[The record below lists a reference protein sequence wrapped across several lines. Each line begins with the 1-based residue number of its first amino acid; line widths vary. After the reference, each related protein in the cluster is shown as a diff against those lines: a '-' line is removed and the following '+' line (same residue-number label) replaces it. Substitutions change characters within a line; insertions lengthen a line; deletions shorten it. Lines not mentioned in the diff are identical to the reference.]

1 MASWRKVI
9 RMPRIYLIFR
19 LLQRNQF
26 VLRIAGKRPQCGHRN
41 ACHKQPAMTA
51 ATRSFAVP
59 LPALRFAPGL
69 LLAAAV
75 AAAAAAAGRI
85 GWLQDHGI
93 SALTL
98 AIVLGIVAGNLLPAT
113 AQAASAEGLDLARQR
128 LLRAGIVLYG
138 LRLTF
143 QDIGHV
149 GIAGIGIDAAVLCS
163 TFGLACVL
171 GTRVFGL
178 DRNTAVLI
186 GAGSSICGAAAVMA
200 TAPVVRGR
208 PDQAAV
214 AIATVVGFGSVAIFL
229 YPALFHLLAGVH
241 PLSATAYGLWAGST
255 IHEVAQVVAAGHA
268 VGDAAADTAVVAKMV
283 RVMMLAP
290 FLVAL
295 SAWFA
300 RTGVTRAGAPSRA
313 PITIPW
319 FALGFIAV
327 AGLRSLNVLPAQAIA
342 AANALDLALL
352 AVAMAALGLTTRLS
366 AMKAAGLAPLG
377 LGAVLFAW
385 LVIGGGAINVGLGA
399 LLAAH

>member
-1 MASWRKVI
+1 
-9 RMPRIYLIFR
+9 
-19 LLQRNQF
+19 
-26 VLRIAGKRPQCGHRN
+26 
-41 ACHKQPAMTA
+41 MTA
-51 ATRSFAVP
+51 ATRTFAVP
-59 LPALRFAPGL
+59 VPALHFVPGL

-75 AAAAAAAGRI
+75 GVAATAAARL
-85 GWLQDHGI
+85 GWLQAHGV

-98 AIVLGIVAGNLLPAT
+98 AIVIGILAGNLLPAT
-113 AQAASAEGLDLARQR
+113 TLAASAEGLDLARQK

-149 GIAGIGIDAAVLCS
+149 GVAGIAIDAAVLCS
-163 TFGLACVL
+163 TFGLACTL

-178 DRNTAVLI
+178 DRNTSILI
-186 GAGSSICGAAAVMA
+186 GAGSSNCGAAAEMA

-214 AIATVVGFGSVAIFL
+214 AVATVVGFGSIAIFL
-229 YPALFHLLAGVH
+229 YPALFHLLADIH
-241 PLSATAYGLWAGST
+241 PLSPAAYGLWAGST

-268 VGDAAADTAVVAKMV
+268 IGDAAADTAVVAKMV

-300 RTGVTRAGAPSRA
+300 RTGVTRASAPSRP

-319 FALGFIAV
+319 FALGFAAV
-327 AGLRSLNVLPAQAIA
+327 AGLRSLDVLPAQAIA

-352 AVAMAALGLTTRLS
+352 AVAMGALGLTTRLS

-377 LGAVLFAW
+377 LGAALFAW
-385 LVIGGGAINVGLGA
+385 LVIGGGAINLGLGA

>member
-1 MASWRKVI
+1 
-9 RMPRIYLIFR
+9 
-19 LLQRNQF
+19 
-26 VLRIAGKRPQCGHRN
+26 
-41 ACHKQPAMTA
+41 MTA
-51 ATRSFAVP
+51 ATRSFTVP
-59 LPALRFAPGL
+59 APALRFAPGL

-75 AAAAAAAGRI
+75 AAGATAAGHVA
-85 GWLQDHGI
+85 WLQSNGL
-93 SALTL
+93 STLTL
-98 AIVLGIVAGNLLPAT
+98 AIVLGIVAGNLLPA
-113 AQAASAEGLDLARQR
+113 SALSACADGLDLARQR

-149 GIAGIGIDAAVLCS
+149 GLAGIAIDAVVLCS

-171 GTRVFGL
+171 GIRVFGL
-178 DRNTAVLI
+178 DRGTAILI

-214 AIATVVGFGSVAIFL
+214 AIATVVGFGSVAIFA
-229 YPALFHLLAGVH
+229 YPAAFRLLAAFH
-241 PLSATAYGLWAGST
+241 PLSPTAYGLWAGST

-268 VGDAAADTAVVAKMV
+268 IGDAAADTAVVAKMV

-290 FLVAL
+290 FLLAL

-300 RTGVTRAGAPSRA
+300 RAGVTRSGVGAAPRA
-313 PITIPW
+313 RITIPW
-319 FALGFIAV
+319 FALGFVAV
-327 AGLRSLNVLPAQAIA
+327 AGLRSLDVLPAPVIG

-352 AVAMAALGLTTRLS
+352 AVAITALGLTTRLS

-385 LVIGGGAINVGLGA
+385 LVVGGGAINLGLGA
-399 LLAAH
+399 LLGSH